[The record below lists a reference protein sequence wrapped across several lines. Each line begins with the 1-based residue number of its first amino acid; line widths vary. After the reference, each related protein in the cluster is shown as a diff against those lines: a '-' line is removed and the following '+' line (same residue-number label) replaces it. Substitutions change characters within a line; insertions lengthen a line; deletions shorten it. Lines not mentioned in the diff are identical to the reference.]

1 MATPQIA
8 SELADGTVVQ
18 PTLADVRN
26 WPATVGVGQAATALG
41 ISRSQLYA
49 DVQAD
54 EAPVRILR
62 FGRRIR
68 VVTASLV
75 TLLEA
80 A

>member
-1 MATPQIA
+1 MSIPQIA
-8 SELADGTVVQ
+8 SDLASGAVSQ

-26 WPATVGVGQAATALG
+26 WPATVGVNQAATALG

-49 DVQAD
+49 DIQAD
-54 EAPVRILR
+54 GAPVRTLR